1 MSVKTVGVAG
11 LMALAGLAL
20 ISVIAFNPFST
31 QASTHDMDEGQETQ
45 ERLSADVETPSQVTR
60 PDQLGQ
66 LQASDE
72 DEEDS
77 DNAEPYIGVAIF
89 ENEDGSVEVVR
100 VQEDSPSDG
109 VLMSGDVITAVDG
122 ATIDGTG
129 DLVDAIAEA
138 GSGATITLTI
148 VRDGASQTVDVTVG
162 ERDTLSHSLRA
173 YRSSK
178 KYPSS
183 EFSFPRLGK
192 GKLGAFADLGGRVV
206 HSRTVLENE
215 DGSFSIYRAVAGTL
229 SNIDTTAGAF
239 TLSPRDGSD
248 PIDYTITDD
257 TKVMMNRNGDLGA
270 LNTDDDT
277 LVIDVD
283 GEVKMVHQ
291 GERPREGKHFFRGGK
306 RFKFDG
312 GGRWRDSS
320 HMADLKAM
328 IEKASEDIGVQPNDR
343 M

>member
-20 ISVIAFNPFST
+20 IAVIAFNPFST
-31 QASTHDMDEGQETQ
+31 QASTHDMADGQETQ

-89 ENEDGSVEVVR
+89 ESEDGSVKVGH
-100 VQEDSPSDG
+100 VQEGGPSDG

-122 ATIDGTG
+122 TAIDGAG
-129 DLVDAIAEA
+129 DLVDAVAVA
-138 GSGATITLTI
+138 GSGATLTLTI
-148 VRDGASQTVDVTVG
+148 TRDGASQTVDVTVG
-162 ERDTLSHSLRA
+162 ERDTMALSGRV

-183 EFSFPRLGK
+183 WFSFPRLGK

-206 HSRTVLENE
+206 HSRTVFENE

-229 SNIDTTAGAF
+229 SNIDTTAGTF
-239 TLSPRDGSD
+239 TLSPKDGSGS
-248 PIDYTITDD
+248 IDYTINDD
-257 TKVMMNRNGDLGA
+257 TKVSTSRNGDLGA

-277 LVIDVD
+277 MVIDVD

-291 GERPREGKHFFRGGK
+291 GERPGEGKRFFRGGK
-306 RFKFDG
+306 RSKFDG

-320 HMADLKAM
+320 HMSDLKDM
-328 IEKASEDIGVQPNDR
+328 IEKVSEAIGIQPNDR